1 MGIFLFS
8 RKVIFVDVDLLVA
21 SRLKQLRVDR
31 ALSLATLSELTGVS
45 KAMISKIERK
55 ESSPTANILGRLA
68 AGLEIS
74 LSQLF
79 AEDAPVGNA
88 LRKRA
93 SQPVWS
99 DVGTGLTRRQ
109 VFASDSDYA
118 FEIVEI
124 VLPEGSPVAY
134 PAWGGNSYKQ
144 VLWLVEGHLVV
155 TYGDELHDM
164 KVGDCLTFAVDKAV
178 SFQAIKKKSCR
189 YLLVSEKK

>member
-1 MGIFLFS
+1 
-8 RKVIFVDVDLLVA
+8 VIFVDVDLLVA
-21 SRLKQLRVDR
+21 SRLKQLRVER

-55 ESSPTANILGRLA
+55 ESSPTATILGRLA

-88 LRKRA
+88 LKKRV

-109 VFASDSDYA
+109 VLASDSDYA

-124 VLPEGSPVAY
+124 VLPEGSLVAY
-134 PAWGGNSYKQ
+134 PPWGGNSHKQ
-144 VLWLVEGHLVV
+144 VLWLVEGHLTV
-155 TYGDELHDM
+155 TYGDDRHDM
-164 KVGDCLTFAVDKAV
+164 KVGDCLSFAVDKAV
-178 SFQAIKKKSCR
+178 SFQAIKNKSCR
-189 YLLVSEKK
+189 YLLVIEKK